1 MRPACR
7 RTCANLH
14 VPVEQTTLLYK
25 EVPDLARSP
34 WCQEPAGPPEFFP
47 LGPGAA
53 ARNLAAGEC
62 GVSW

>member
-1 MRPACR
+1 MPPSCR
-7 RTCANLH
+7 RASAIFHL
-14 VPVEQTTLLYK
+14 PVEQTTLLYK

-34 WCQEPAGPPEFFP
+34 WSQEPAGSPEFFP